1 MDPTSS
7 ALHRSSSRVACKSG
21 EVDYNTADYLDAFS
35 SIDRSIRDLID
46 GHQPVRSACRESHKA
61 KVSHASALLSVKR
74 STSRTSFPSPVSPR
88 KPPATPSAPPRP
100 VGDDDEGGDEA
111 AAVAFLCSGLP
122 HYEGPTPIYYSN
134 LNTALDAYYSATRN
148 HLRLDDFGT
157 TFATEEDGEEEHVPE
172 AAWDIPRPPRPSTA
186 AVASSLL
193 SPQTLAGSPRD
204 AGLSTYEGWIDF
216 EELHSAVNAALLTSD
231 DDPSTAYSIGRRAE
245 TDYMV
250 FYAID
255 SKTSRPID
263 TADDSADGGWAVQI
277 PKPSVP
283 QDVFESEII
292 SLAYVGENTKLPV
305 AQVLAYDF
313 SSINPVGVPYAIVSR
328 MPGESLAMHW
338 DSLRSRQKRK
348 VLDQI
353 ADFIV
358 QLSELQFP
366 LIGSLIA
373 GDGELVIGPLLA
385 ARQSEPGYAQ
395 STRLNS
401 YGPFSTTT
409 AYYHA
414 MITASLD
421 ALKILESDDGSS
433 EPSLDQIELE
443 TYYLLADRL
452 VVSKY
457 DNGPFVLMP
466 ESFDLHHFVFD
477 RRTCR
482 LTGVIDWTYSGV
494 RPFVTLVQPP
504 SFTFDDTPRWEP
516 HLLNARMSY
525 RRNLVRYRQWFMSG
539 LQKRAWAALGK
550 EKSKELAQLVCT
562 GYWRYKFES
571 EICENVQYSNPW
583 TFRAIW
589 EHLHPNEEYAV
600 WFATSRSK
608 TSQYRNMIV
617 ITYKLNGDMGAFNG
631 EEKTINTLEENPDVL
646 LLKRKINAQNQFYLA
661 VTVTIE
667 GDDKSQDNTNPISS
681 DIVYVVKLMPYPADE
696 LKMTK
701 IYHFA

>member
-433 EPSLDQIELE
+433 EPSLDRIELE

>member
-74 STSRTSFPSPVSPR
+74 STSRTSFPSPLSPR
-88 KPPATPSAPPRP
+88 KPPATPPAPPRP

-134 LNTALDAYYSATRN
+134 LNTALDAYYCATRN
-148 HLRLDDFGT
+148 HLRLDDFGA
-157 TFATEEDGEEEHVPE
+157 TFATEDDGEEEHVPE

-433 EPSLDQIELE
+433 EPSLDRIELE

-608 TSQYRNMIV
+608 SPTFLD
-617 ITYKLNGDMGAFNG
+617 T
-631 EEKTINTLEENPDVL
+631 
-646 LLKRKINAQNQFYLA
+646 
-661 VTVTIE
+661 
-667 GDDKSQDNTNPISS
+667 
-681 DIVYVVKLMPYPADE
+681 
-696 LKMTK
+696 
-701 IYHFA
+701 

>member
-157 TFATEEDGEEEHVPE
+157 TFATEDDGEEEHVPE

-231 DDPSTAYSIGRRAE
+231 DNPSTAYSIGRRAE

-353 ADFIV
+353 AEFIV

-373 GDGELVIGPLLA
+373 GDGKLVIGPLLD

-395 STRLNS
+395 CTSLNS
-401 YGPFSTTT
+401 YGPFSSTT

-414 MITASLD
+414 MIAASLD
-421 ALKILESDDGSS
+421 ALKVLESDDGSS

-443 TYYLLADRL
+443 TYSLLADRF

-482 LTGVIDWTYSGV
+482 LTGVIDWTYSSV

-589 EHLHPNEEYAV
+589 EHLHPNEDIAV
-600 WFATSRSK
+600 
-608 TSQYRNMIV
+608 QDMIV
-617 ITYKLNGDMGAFNG
+617 ITYKLNGDKSAFSG
-631 EEKTINTLEENPDVL
+631 EEKTINILEENPDVL
-646 LLKRKINAQNQFYLA
+646 LLKRKINALNQFYLA
-661 VTVTIE
+661 VRVTIE
-667 GDDKSQDNTNPISS
+667 GDDKSQDNTNAISS
-681 DIVYVVKLMPYPADE
+681 DVVYVVKLMPYPADE

-701 IYHFA
+701 IYRFA

>member
-7 ALHRSSSRVACKSG
+7 AVQRSRVTRSSKAG

-46 GHQPVRSACRESHKA
+46 GHQPVRSACREPRTA
-61 KVSHASALLSVKR
+61 KVGHASALLSVKR
-74 STSRTSFPSPVSPR
+74 SASRTSFPSPLSPR
-88 KPPATPSAPPRP
+88 KPPATPPAPSRP

-134 LNTALDAYYSATRN
+134 LNTALDAYYRATRN

-157 TFATEEDGEEEHVPE
+157 AFASEDDGEEEHVPE

-186 AVASSLL
+186 TAAFSLL

-216 EELHSAVNAALLTSD
+216 EELQAAVNAALLTSD
-231 DDPSTAYSIGRRAE
+231 ADSSTTYSIGRRTE

-250 FYAID
+250 FYAIE
-255 SKTSRPID
+255 SNASRPID
-263 TADDSADGGWAVQI
+263 TTDDSADGGWAVQI

-283 QDVFESEII
+283 QDVFESEVI

-338 DSLRSRQKRK
+338 HSLRSRQKRK

-366 LIGSLIA
+366 LIGSLVA
-373 GDGELVIGPLLA
+373 GDGELVIGSLLD

-401 YGPFSTTT
+401 YGPFSSTS
-409 AYYHA
+409 AYYRA

-421 ALKILESDDGSS
+421 ALKVLESADDSSSS

-443 TYYLLADRL
+443 TYSLLADRF

-466 ESFDLHHFVFD
+466 ENFDLHHFVFD

-482 LTGVIDWTYSGV
+482 LTGVVDWTYSSV
-494 RPFVTLVQPP
+494 RPFVTLIQPP

-516 HLLNARMSY
+516 HLLNARMAY

-600 WFATSRSK
+600 WFATARSK
-608 TSQYRNMIV
+608 SP
-617 ITYKLNGDMGAFNG
+617 
-631 EEKTINTLEENPDVL
+631 TL
-646 LLKRKINAQNQFYLA
+646 
-661 VTVTIE
+661 
-667 GDDKSQDNTNPISS
+667 
-681 DIVYVVKLMPYPADE
+681 
-696 LKMTK
+696 
-701 IYHFA
+701 